1 MFCLLKD
8 SQWTVS
14 KVDKSRYKGTYT
26 LLKLYGKLA
35 EDLEIEFVNREQ
47 LYLKNGLEIGKEI
60 LIYILYPCMYYL
72 HSKNNLKS

>member
-8 SQWTVS
+8 SQQTVS

-35 EDLEIEFVNREQ
+35 EDLEIEFLTGCN
-47 LYLKNGLEIGKEI
+47 
-60 LIYILYPCMYYL
+60 YP
-72 HSKNNLKS
+72 